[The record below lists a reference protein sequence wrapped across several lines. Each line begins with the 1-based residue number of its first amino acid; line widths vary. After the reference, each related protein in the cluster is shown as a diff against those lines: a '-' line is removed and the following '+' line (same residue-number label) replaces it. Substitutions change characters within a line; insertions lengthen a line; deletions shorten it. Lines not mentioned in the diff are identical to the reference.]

1 VAVADGDLDHA
12 DRVALDPPR
21 VFSRPFPDST
31 GWHLRRRAFQ
41 IVRVATKN
49 FGPLLRRGMRD
60 KALPPEVVAVPLRKT
75 IEELGATFM
84 KFGQLIGSA
93 PGVFGEEMSAEF
105 RSCLDTGAP
114 VPLDRVRYEIEC
126 DLGIALEDVFAE
138 FEPTPIGRASIA
150 VVHRAKLHDGRTVAV
165 KVLRPGIER
174 MVAVDLDL
182 MQPLLDL
189 VARQTGDQLAGSLVQ
204 MFDGFREQMGE
215 ELDLRNECRA
225 MEHYRVLLDLVDLPL
240 VAVPE
245 PFRELSGSRVLTME
259 YFDGVPIDDVARI
272 EDFGHNPRPMMEQ
285 VVRGFLMTAIRW
297 GTFHGD
303 VHAGNMLLLRD
314 GRIGVIDW
322 GIVGRLDPESHKFLR
337 RLIQGGLGDET
348 AWADIAAHIV
358 NTYGPAIQEGLQ
370 LSDDELVV
378 FIRTM
383 MEPVLTQPFGE
394 VSLSAMIMGPQ
405 EQVAKARGIEAT
417 DRSVVNILRR
427 FREQRRVRALAEA
440 HGGVNSDFDRATFL
454 LSKQLMYFERYG
466 KMYMGDVSLFEDQEF
481 FRALLFDDA

>member
-1 VAVADGDLDHA
+1 VAVADRDLDHV
-12 DRVALDPPR
+12 DRFALDPPR
-21 VFSRPFPDST
+21 VFSRPFPPST
-31 GWHLRRRAFQ
+31 GWHLRRRALQ
-41 IVRVATKN
+41 IARVATKH
-49 FGPLLRRGMRD
+49 FGPLLRTGVREKG
-60 KALPPEVVAVPLRKT
+60 LPDNAVAEPLRKT

-93 PGVFGEEMSAEF
+93 PGVFGEEMAAEF

-114 VPLDRVRYEIEC
+114 VTLDRVYYEIEC
-126 DLGIALEDVFAE
+126 DLGVAVDDVFAE
-138 FEPTPIGRASIA
+138 FEPEPIGRASIA
-150 VVHRAKLHDGRTVAV
+150 VVHRARLHDGRVVAV
-165 KVLRPGIER
+165 KILRPAIER

-225 MEHYRVLLDLVDLPL
+225 MLHYRELLKLVDLPL

-245 PFRELSGSRVLTME
+245 PFPEFSGSRVLTME
-259 YFDGVPIDDVARI
+259 FFDGVPIDDVVSI
-272 EDFGHNPRPMMEQ
+272 EELGHNPRPVMEQ

-337 RLIQGGLGDET
+337 RLIQGALGDET
-348 AWADIAAHIV
+348 AWADIAAHVV

-370 LSDDELVV
+370 LDDDQLVI
-378 FIRTM
+378 FIRGM

-394 VSLSAMIMGPQ
+394 VSLGALIMAPQ
-405 EQVAKARGIEAT
+405 EQVARARGMEAT
-417 DRSVVNILRR
+417 DRSVITILRR
-427 FREQRRVRALAEA
+427 FREQRRVRAMAEE

-466 KMYMGDVSLFEDQEF
+466 KMYMGDVALFEDQEF
-481 FRALLFDDA
+481 FRALL